1 MRANKKVMHKAVAWI
16 LAAMLLFSGQAVTV
30 FAGESGAAGQNSAA
44 SQSSASQSKAQKTEK
59 GYLAKDGGSL
69 KTYNESTDQDA
80 ATSETDED
88 ASNDTSGKDAESD
101 IEKNGVKATERETTA
116 KTRVKGNR
124 ADQDE
129 LTPQEDIKKDEEVQA
144 ILVLDEKSLLE
155 RGYEASEISKSFW
168 AKYTQKRLLK
178 KQANIAEDAVD
189 EVDDVTVNY
198 YYTIGLCGI
207 GVTTTYGNLEELEQL
222 DGVKEVI
229 LSPLYEAPK
238 ADDTNSI
245 NGAAEAWENSGYTGK
260 GSKVA
265 IIDTGL
271 DLTHQSFQGGSSFAT
286 TESSLTTEKIS
297 SVLDK
302 LNASQKMSG
311 LTAGK
316 LYRSNKVPFAFNY
329 IDASLRVDHNDAN
342 GSDHG
347 THVAGI
353 AAANKIDST
362 SICGVAPDA
371 QIIVMKV
378 FGNNG
383 GAYFSDIMAAME
395 DSMMLGCDSV
405 NISIG
410 SAAGFSRDEQA
421 IQQVFDRICNT
432 DIVVSIAAG
441 NDYNA
446 GYGNTTGTNAN
457 LTSNPDNGILASPGS
472 YSSATTVASLSNASE
487 FFTVGARNLTFTD
500 SATTDAT
507 KFLKNF
513 AGGTELEF
521 VPVGNYGASKDDFTK
536 AGVKGKIALVQR
548 GGKITFTAKQE
559 NAQAAG
565 AVGVIVYNNMDGTTS
580 MKINDGDGYIPCISI
595 SKAAGEYMVSQY
607 ESGTTKLTIGE
618 GKSAD
623 NLTMSSFSSWG
634 CTPSLNLKPDLT
646 AVGGNVLS
654 AVNGGEYGVK
664 SGTSMASPQI
674 AGASAVIKQHLRD
687 KFPKLSAGDV
697 YQRTNQLLM
706 STATPYKE
714 DSGVEYSPRKQGAGV
729 VNLSNAIASQA
740 YLSVSTES
748 SKRPKAELYDDPEK
762 TGKFK
767 YTFDVSNVTDDSLAY
782 TLSTSTLTNGYKAE
796 SEEDGSEYYLM
807 SDSDRKLDAKVSY
820 DSDDLG
826 LYYDLTEDKKVD
838 TRDIYRLMTK
848 KKYSNREK
856 GMADI
861 NKDDALCNGEDVQ
874 LFLDN
879 LTGLNDDVDLDK
891 EALIV
896 SGNDT
901 ASVTVDLALSN
912 AEKKE
917 LDKYYPNGIYVE
929 GYTYLNS
936 ENYDNIGLS
945 LPYMGFYG
953 DWSQASVFDAQ
964 QYHEKT
970 DGKINS
976 YGTYLWTEQSVLGVN
991 PYVESEYEPEKGAIS
1006 ESNKLDVFESSL
1018 LRNVKQIDFTV
1029 TDDADDE
1036 EYYYYRDKYITKAFY
1051 NSSNGTYRIYRSPQ
1065 LWNGGNGASDE
1076 MLDNNTKVTLKV
1088 QATLDYKDK
1097 TQTLEYPIT
1106 IDTESPKLSGKPTA
1120 EKKDGKTILK
1130 ASFADNQYI
1139 AAVIFKSANGA
1150 SEYGRF
1156 AVDQDKAGQTVK
1168 DMEFDVTDYGDD
1180 FMMIVVDY
1188 AMNQADYDMDLG
1200 LSSNGF
1206 KEPTALDS
1214 GKIYGF
1220 NMGDTSNLKAGMVQ
1234 ANKKDASDAK
1244 NVASVNG
1251 IYAAEYID
1259 GHMIAANAL
1268 KELSVYTPQGSV
1280 WSQSK
1285 IRDLDCEISD
1295 MAYNYEDQKL
1305 YIVNYKNGGTYL
1317 STMDIYDGSI
1327 TDIGKFSKQILT
1339 LGCTTEG
1346 QLYGLSKDGELCKI
1360 NKASAKY
1367 EVVGKVSETESDDWV
1382 TLNYRQSMA
1391 YDHNTDTMYW
1401 YVFSYNSATKK
1412 MISRLDTVDLK
1423 TAKTKEVGKFDEAC
1437 EVSGLFIPYDG
1448 SLKIEG
1454 TDKATGITLNQTS
1467 IAMFPGQENRV
1478 FAAVTPW
1485 NLNNSEIEW
1494 KSGDENVA
1502 TVTNGRIKGVAAGDT
1517 KVTATIKGT
1526 SLSADCSVKVMANSG
1541 DLYGYLLHDWHDSS
1555 SNKVIKFNP
1564 AKPTKYKTQAEILK
1578 FVYAGEYVDGTYY
1591 CYDSNGYLYKVDP
1604 KSWTYRQ
1611 VGKADSK
1618 IVEMT
1623 FDYTDN
1629 TMYGISSTGHAT
1641 NLVRINLNTG
1651 ETTTL
1656 GPQSSKVV
1664 AMTSVPSDDFKSAKL
1679 YAINEDSKLVTLDKN
1694 SGKDTADADSS
1705 KYNIPKVEYV
1715 QSMTYD
1721 YNSGY
1726 IYWAQV
1732 NQAQSS
1738 SLYVL
1743 DLKAKEMYYAGVI
1756 GNIGSQVAG
1765 LYTVPAKDKVPEIPY
1780 VELENVSLAAED
1792 CVMVKGTK
1800 MQMKAQTEP
1809 YNATS
1814 QTFTWKTD
1822 AKDIADVSQG
1832 GEVTAYN
1839 EGTANISVTV
1849 KDDKT
1854 GKSVSKS
1861 VKVKVTEPIENLGG
1875 FLMLDNEK
1883 QSMNAWIDIAPQDPN
1898 NYKVKSKSGNNLT
1911 IGAGAYYQ
1919 GDLYAYESKTKAD
1932 DKRNF
1937 YKIDAK
1943 SGRESEALGSV
1954 NTKVSDMTFD
1964 YKNGIMYAITGD
1976 QNISIVDLS
1985 SGALTEVYK
1994 QTDKVFVTLAA
2005 DDKGNIYTVARDSG
2019 DKTGKSAL
2027 YKLDLSSV
2035 KDGLE
2040 EGEAAA
2046 NVLIKIGDTGRNAVL
2061 EQSMTYDMEH
2071 GYLYWAQISNSTD
2084 ASLCIVDP
2092 ASGYASP
2099 IGTIGES
2106 GSEVS
2111 ALYCDY
2117 SQEPE
2122 APYIAAKDIS
2132 IKQGDSATLLAGG
2145 ELQLTVSTDPVYATN
2160 KDFTYESS
2168 DKSVCEVSKAGKIL
2182 AKKNGTAEITVSLE
2196 DKGKTLKKTIK
2207 VKVIEAPEKMEAFL
2221 YQDMLFDSVKNEF
2234 ISFAPADK
2242 NSCESYEEG
2251 EAYGFG
2257 ITAADR
2263 YDGSIYAYTNETKPR
2278 LIKIDEKTKSYEV
2291 VATVTDKMGDLA
2303 FDRTRGVMYGLT
2315 YNYNKLVQVDLTTG
2329 ENYELG
2335 VISDASGKK
2344 IQMQNMAADKK
2355 GKIYGITA
2363 DGALYTIDDQA
2374 VATKAADTGVTTRA
2388 AYESA
2393 LTYDEN
2399 SNMLYFASCNTS
2411 ADQRNLY
2418 VVDKNSG
2425 SAIKLY
2431 PLGEEGAQISYLY
2444 IPGESSV
2451 KVPSSVEPTSIALS
2465 STTAKINAGKSV
2477 KLSARVLP
2485 VSVSVDK
2492 DVTWSSSNDKIA
2504 TVDDKGN
2511 VTGVAAGTAK
2521 ITATTKNGK
2530 VSATCEVN
2538 VKEAGSTT
2546 LYGYVTSSTNDA
2558 SIKNSWVSFSPD
2570 DPSNLTKMTAGAEV
2584 ACAANADGMVYAY
2597 LKGGKQLVKIDFANK
2612 NYQYVKVGSA
2622 GTNGI
2627 RALAYD
2633 AKKNKLYGAST
2644 LKMFEIDMTTGQQTA
2659 LSTSMY
2665 FGLGAGNML
2674 NSMAADR
2681 NGNVYGLMGLG
2692 ALCRLDS
2699 TTGMGEYV
2707 INKSAEIDGKPS
2719 TTANNS
2725 MCFDKSGTLYWAS
2738 STSSTIGQNVLKTID
2753 PHSGKLRERIG
2764 AIGDGKVKIVGIFAE

>member
-1 MRANKKVMHKAVAWI
+1 MKANKKIMQKAVAWI
-16 LAAMLLFSGQAVTV
+16 LAAMLLLSGQAVSV
-30 FAGESGAAGQNSAA
+30 FAGESAAAGQSSGKSQTSGQSAA
-44 SQSSASQSKAQKTEK
+44 ASEK
-59 GYLAKDGGSL
+59 EYMADERGTL
-69 KTYNESTDQDA
+69 KTYQAQDI
-80 ATSETDED
+80 DED
-88 ASNDTSGKDAESD
+88 ADSISNADSD
-101 IEKNGVKATERETTA
+101 IEENGVKATKKETTE
-116 KTRVKGNR
+116 KTRVKGSR
-124 ADQDE
+124 TEKEE
-129 LTPQEDIKKDEEVQA
+129 LTPQENIKKSEKVQA

-155 RGYEASEISKSFW
+155 RGYDASELSKSFW
-168 AKYTQKRLLK
+168 AKTTQKRLLK
-178 KQANIAEDAVD
+178 KQERVAEQATD

-207 GVTTTYGNLEELEQL
+207 GITTEYGNLEELEQL
-222 DGVKEVI
+222 DGVSEVI
-229 LSPLYEAPK
+229 LSPLYETPK
-238 ADDTNSI
+238 ADDTNTI

-265 IIDTGL
+265 VIDTGL
-271 DLTHQSFQGGSSFAT
+271 DLTHQSFQGGSSFPT
-286 TESSLTTEKIS
+286 TDSSLTAKKIS
-297 SVLDK
+297 NVLSK
-302 LNASQKMSG
+302 LNASQKMSN
-311 LTAGK
+311 LTAGQ

-329 IDASLRVDHNDAN
+329 IDSSLRVDHNDAN

-371 QIIVMKV
+371 QIVVMKV

-395 DSMMLGCDSV
+395 DAMMLGCDSV

-421 IQQVFDRICNT
+421 IQQVFDRTCNT

-472 YSSATTVASLSNASE
+472 YSSATTVASLNNAAE
-487 FFTVGARNLTFTD
+487 YFTVGEKNLTFTD
-500 SATTDAT
+500 SATSDAT

-513 AGGTELEF
+513 AAGKSLEF
-521 VPVGNYGASKDDFTK
+521 VPVGNYGASKDDFEK
-536 AGVKGKIALVQR
+536 ADVRGKIALVQR

-565 AVGVIVYNNMDGTTS
+565 AAGVIVYNNMDGTTS
-580 MKINDGDGYIPCISI
+580 MKINDGAGYIPCISV

-607 ESGTTKLTIGE
+607 EAGTKILTIGE
-618 GKSAD
+618 GKSKD

-654 AVNGGEYGVK
+654 TVNGGEYGVK

-674 AGASAVIKQHLRD
+674 AGASAVVKQHLRD

-706 STATPYKE
+706 STATPYQE
-714 DSGVEYSPRKQGAGV
+714 DSGAEYSPRKQGAGV
-729 VNLSNAIASQA
+729 VNLSNALASQA
-740 YLSVSTES
+740 YLSVSKES
-748 SKRPKAELYDDPEK
+748 SKRPKAELYDDPQK
-762 TGKFK
+762 TGTFK
-767 YTFDVSNVTDDSLAY
+767 YTFDVSNVTGDSLAY
-782 TLSTSTLTNGYKAE
+782 TLDTSVLTNGYRAE
-796 SEEDGSEYYLM
+796 MEEDGSEYYLM
-807 SDSDRKLDAKVSY
+807 SDSDRKVDAKVSY
-820 DSDDLG
+820 DSSDLG

-848 KKYSNREK
+848 KDYSNREK
-856 GMADI
+856 AMADI

-901 ASVTVDLALSN
+901 ASVTVDLALSDS
-912 AEKKE
+912 EKKE

-929 GYTYLNS
+929 GYTYLRS

-953 DWSQASVFDAQ
+953 DWSKASVFDAQ
-964 QYHEKT
+964 QYHSAT
-970 DGKINS
+970 DGRINS

-991 PYVESEYEPEKGAIS
+991 PYIESEYEPEKGAIS

-1029 TDDADDE
+1029 TDDQDDE
-1036 EYYYYRDKYITKAFY
+1036 EYYYYRDNYITKAFY
-1051 NSSNGTYRIYRSPQ
+1051 NSSSGTYRIYRSPQ
-1065 LWNGGNGASDE
+1065 LWNGSNGASED
-1076 MLDNNTKVTLKV
+1076 MLPNNTKTTLKV

-1097 TQTLEYPIT
+1097 IQTLEYPIT
-1106 IDTESPKLSGKPTA
+1106 VDNESPELSGKPTA
-1120 EKKDGKTILK
+1120 EKQGDKTILK
-1130 ASFADNQYI
+1130 ASFKDNQYI

-1156 AVDQDKAGQTVK
+1156 AVDQDEAGQPVK
-1168 DMEFDVTDYGDD
+1168 DMEFDVSDYGDD

-1188 AMNQADYDMDLG
+1188 AMNQTDYDMDLG
-1200 LSSNGF
+1200 LSANGF
-1206 KEPTALDS
+1206 KKPTALDKD
-1214 GKIYGF
+1214 KIYGF
-1220 NMGDTSNLKAGMVQ
+1220 NMGDTANLKAGMVQ

-1259 GHMIAANAL
+1259 GHMIAVNAL
-1268 KELSVYTPQGSV
+1268 KELSVYTPQGKV
-1280 WSQSK
+1280 WAQSK

-1295 MAYNYEDQKL
+1295 MAYNYADQKL
-1305 YIVNYKNGGTYL
+1305 YTVAYKNGGTYL
-1317 STMDIYDGSI
+1317 CTMDIYDGSM
-1327 TDIGKFSKQILT
+1327 TDIGKFSKKILT

-1360 NKASAKY
+1360 DKSSAKY

-1412 MISRLDTVDLK
+1412 MISRLDTIDLK
-1423 TAKTKEVGKFDEAC
+1423 TGKTKEVGKFDEAC

-1454 TDKATGITLNQTS
+1454 TDQATGITLNQTS
-1467 IAMFPGQENRV
+1467 IAMFPGQENRI

-1494 KSGDENVA
+1494 KSGNENVA
-1502 TVTNGRIKGVAAGDT
+1502 TVTNGRIKGVSAGDT
-1517 KVTATIKGT
+1517 KVTAAIKGT
-1526 SLSADCSVKVMANSG
+1526 NLSAECSVKVMANSG
-1541 DLYGYLLHDWHDSS
+1541 DLYGYLLHDWHDSAT
-1555 SNKVIKFNP
+1555 NKVIRFNP

-1618 IVEMT
+1618 IVEMA

-1629 TMYGISSTGHAT
+1629 TMYGISSTGHST

-1656 GPQSSKVV
+1656 GSQNSKIV
-1664 AMTSVPSDDFKSAKL
+1664 AMTCVPSDDFKTAKL
-1679 YAINEDSKLVTLDKN
+1679 YAINEDSKLVTLDKT
-1694 SGKDTADADSS
+1694 SGKDTVDADSS

-1765 LYTVPAKDKVPEIPY
+1765 LYTVPAKGKVPEIPY
-1780 VELENVSLAAED
+1780 VELSDVNLAAED

-1839 EGTANISVTV
+1839 KGTANISVTV

-1854 GKSVSKS
+1854 GKTVTKS

-1883 QSMNAWIDIAPQDPN
+1883 QSMNAWIGIDPQDPN
-1898 NYKVKSKSGNNLT
+1898 NYKVKSKSGNNVT

-1919 GDLYAYESKTKAD
+1919 GDLYAYESKTGAS
-1932 DKRNF
+1932 DKRSF
-1937 YKIDAK
+1937 YRIDAK

-1976 QNISIVDLS
+1976 KKISIVDLS
-1985 SGALTEVYK
+1985 SGALSEVYS
-1994 QTDKVFVTLAA
+1994 QSDKVFVTLAA
-2005 DDKGNIYTVARDSG
+2005 DDKGTLYTIARDSG
-2019 DKTGKSAL
+2019 DKTGKAAL
-2027 YKLDLSSV
+2027 YRIDLS
-2035 KDGLE
+2035 
-2040 EGEAAA
+2040 AADSSGDSDTA
-2046 NVLIKIGDTGRNAVL
+2046 GTVLTKIGDTGRNAVL
-2061 EQSMTYDMEH
+2061 EQSMTYDMEN

-2084 ASLCIVDP
+2084 ANLCIVDP
-2092 ASGYASP
+2092 QSGYASP

-2122 APYIAAKDIS
+2122 APYIAAKDLT

-2160 KDFTYESS
+2160 KDFSYESS
-2168 DKSVCEVSKAGKIL
+2168 DTAVCEVSKGGKIL
-2182 AKKNGTAEITVSLE
+2182 AKKQGTAKITVSLK
-2196 DKGKTLKKTIK
+2196 DKEKTLKKVIE
-2207 VKVIEAPEKMEAFL
+2207 VKVIKAPEKMEAFL

-2234 ISFAPADK
+2234 ISFAPADR
-2242 NSCESYEEG
+2242 NGCESYDEG
-2251 EAYGFG
+2251 ESFSFG
-2257 ITAADR
+2257 IMAADR

-2278 LIKIDEKTKSYEV
+2278 LLKIDEKTKKYSA
-2291 VATVTDKMGDLA
+2291 VATVSDKMADLA
-2303 FDRTRGVMYGLT
+2303 FDRTQGIMYGLT
-2315 YNYNKLVQVDLTTG
+2315 YLGNKLVQVDLTTG

-2335 VISDASGKK
+2335 VISDASGNKL
-2344 IQMQNMAADKK
+2344 QMQNIAADKK
-2355 GKIYGITA
+2355 GVIYGITA
-2363 DGALYTIDDQA
+2363 DGKLYIIGDDA
-2374 VATKAADTGVTTRA
+2374 KATYVADSGVSTRA
-2388 AYESA
+2388 AYESDLA
-2393 LTYDEN
+2393 YDE
-2399 SNMLYFASCNTS
+2399 SADMLYFAQCNTAS
-2411 ADQRNLY
+2411 DQRNLY
-2418 VVDKNSG
+2418 VIDKKSG
-2425 SAIKLY
+2425 SAMKLY
-2431 PLGEEGAQISYLY
+2431 TIGEEGAQISYLY

-2451 KVPSSVEPTSIALS
+2451 KVPDSVEPTAISLS
-2465 STTAKINAGKSV
+2465 SDSAKIEAGKSV

-2492 DVTWSSSNDKIA
+2492 DVTWSSSDEKIA
-2504 TVDDKGN
+2504 TVDDSGK
-2511 VTGVAAGTAK
+2511 VTGVAAGTALIK
-2521 ITATTKNGK
+2521 AMTKNGK
-2530 VSATCEVN
+2530 VSASCEVT
-2538 VKEAGSTT
+2538 VREAGDAAT
-2546 LYGYVTSSTNDA
+2546 LYGYVTASTGDTSLKGN
-2558 SIKNSWVSFSPD
+2558 WVSFSAD
-2570 DPSNLTKMTAGAEV
+2570 DPSSLTKVAAGAEV
-2584 ACAANADGMVYAY
+2584 ACAANADGVVYAY
-2597 LKGGKQLVKIDFANK
+2597 LKGGRQLVKINFKGEHYKYENVGAAGAN
-2612 NYQYVKVGSA
+2612 V
-2622 GTNGI
+2622 I
-2627 RALAYD
+2627 RTLAYD
-2633 AKKNKLYGAST
+2633 KKKNKLYGAT
-2644 LKMFEIDMTTGQQTA
+2644 ALKLFEIDMTTGKQTA
-2659 LSTSMY
+2659 LNSSMY
-2665 FGLGAGNML
+2665 FGLGSGNML
-2674 NSMAADR
+2674 NSIAADQ

-2692 ALCRLDS
+2692 ALCTLDP
-2699 TTGMGEYV
+2699 TTGTGAFV
-2707 INKSAEIDGKPS
+2707 IDKNAAVDGKPS
-2719 TTANNS
+2719 TVANNS
-2725 MCFDKSGTLYWAS
+2725 MCFDKNDILFWAS
-2738 STSSTIGQNVLKTID
+2738 STSSSIGQNVLKTID
-2753 PHSGKLRERIG
+2753 AKTGKLIERRG